1 MCQHNLVV
9 FNRKKKIILLESEQ
23 ALDEKKNQSFLSDKI
38 IILNVDIKVEPVVRK

>member
-23 ALDEKKNQSFLSDKI
+23 ALDEKKKSIVSI
-38 IILNVDIKVEPVVRK
+38 